1 MSQNKWKFGAIA
13 GFAMAF
19 LAACGGG
26 GGSAGTVSG
35 SANSSSSVGAISL
48 TFSAT
53 ELKSAGTAGSEITV
67 TALVKSSS
75 NTAMPNVPV
84 SFTADSGALAVQ
96 STASDSNGRA
106 TALLSTSGDRTNRRI
121 TVSVSAGGTTASGS
135 VDVVGTTVT
144 VAGAAAISAG
154 SSTDFNIA
162 VKDSAGAP
170 VANVPVSISSQKGN
184 PISVKSSNG
193 GSASAPLT
201 NSQGQV
207 IVTVTGAQS
216 GVDVLTI
223 SSQGVQTTSSVTI
236 NAAKLT
242 VSTVDAAGAPVTSAA
257 TTTSC
262 TRILAHYEVSGVP
275 QNGSVNISTSRGG
288 LYSDS
293 ACLTALSSSSVSL
306 VNGDSQP
313 TYLKSNNAGVAT
325 VSAAVTGGT
334 SVQTNIEYIAALT
347 SSATISL
354 QAEPAI
360 IGANTGTGTSE
371 QSTLTAIVRDGT
383 ANNNLVK
390 NATVSFTLLSDPSAG
405 SLSTPATVTTGSDG
419 KASVAFVAGTA
430 TTPKDGVVVQAS
442 IQGTSTSATTT
453 LTVSKKSLFISAGT
467 GNKILSPTSATY
479 ELDYVVFVTD
489 ASGNP
494 VPNVAVTAS
503 LTPTRYSKGYY
514 AYDDV
519 TAKAWKPTVIDT
531 CANEDV
537 NLNGILDPGEDYNGD
552 GILEPGIPVSITPSA
567 TTDATGTATIA
578 VVYPRDRA
586 NWLEAKIS
594 LRGSVAGTETTYQI
608 APFFLPVSS
617 ADVTDK
623 TSAPP
628 GAVSPYG
635 THSCNIPN

>member
-26 GGSAGTVSG
+26 GGSPGAVSG

-96 STASDSNGRA
+96 GTVSDANGRA

-154 SSTDFNIA
+154 SSTDFTIS

-193 GSASAPLT
+193 GSANAPLT

-207 IVTVTGAQS
+207 VVTVTGAQS
-216 GVDVLTI
+216 GADVLTI

-242 VSTVDAAGAPVTSAA
+242 VSTVDAAGTPVTSAA

-275 QNGSVNISTSRGG
+275 QNGTVNLSTSRGS

-293 ACLTALSSSSVSL
+293 TCLTALSSSSVAL
-306 VNGDSQP
+306 VGGDSQP
-313 TYLKSNNAGVAT
+313 TYLKSDNAGVAT
-325 VSAAVTGGT
+325 VSAAVVGGP
-334 SVQTNIEYIAALT
+334 SAQTNIEYIAALT

-360 IGANTGTGTSE
+360 IGGNTGTGTSE

-383 ANNNLVK
+383 AKNNLVK
-390 NATVSFTLLSDPSAG
+390 NAVVSFTLLSDPSAG
-405 SLSTPATVTTGSDG
+405 SLSTPATVTTGSNG
-419 KASVAFVAGTA
+419 TASVTFVAGTA

-467 GNKILSPTSATY
+467 GNTLGTPTNATY
-479 ELDYVVFVTD
+479 ELDYTVFVTD

-494 VPNVAVTAS
+494 VQNVVVTAS
-503 LTPTRYSKGYY
+503 VIPTRYRKGSYS
-514 AYDDV
+514 YDDT
-519 TAKAWKPTVIDT
+519 TAKAWVGNVIDT
-531 CANEDV
+531 CSNEDI
-537 NLNGILDPGEDYNGD
+537 NLDGVLEAGEDYNGD
-552 GILEPGIPVSITPSA
+552 GILEPGIPLTITPSA
-567 TTDATGTATIA
+567 TTDATGLAKIA
-578 VVYPRDRA
+578 LIYPRDRA
-586 NWLEAKIS
+586 NWVEAKIS
-594 LRGSVAGTETTYQI
+594 LRGSVAGTESTYQI
-608 APFFLPVSS
+608 APFFLPIL
-617 ADVTDK
+617 ATDLTDK
-623 TSAPP
+623 NVSPP
-628 GAVSPYG
+628 GAISPYG
-635 THSCNIPN
+635 TNSCNIAN